1 MARLP
6 QVGGDV
12 GNWGTVLNDFLKVEH
27 NTDGSLKNL
36 VLNVK
41 NFGAKGDGVTDDTTA
56 IQNAINSLPDNHSG
70 AYGGAVFVPSGIYII
85 STDLTL
91 PNGVKL
97 KGDGPSATLLRAKAG
112 ASFTK
117 AMIRNAD
124 SSGMQEFIWVS
135 DMQVQGVK
143 DGGATV
149 PVGILFDTVFV
160 NSSIQNVVVVDTSG
174 IGIQIKAMN
183 NAGSGIQNSGPI
195 LINDV
200 WTARTAGHGIEILGQ
215 VNGVWIFNT
224 TTENMPT
231 GKAGIHIQG
240 PLNTG
245 ITGGFTSSIGH
256 SIRNIHFE
264 SSAASAY
271 GIWLEDVG
279 YVSIEGLHASA
290 AVSTTVMVR
299 ITGALAE
306 DPFHSVN
313 ISCRNIYCGPGF
325 AIDDVT
331 RGKKIRTSVMQYD
344 TGKIFSGG
352 GIGVGNSVPATV
364 PGNIV
369 RKVEIFDSVGNSLG
383 FIPVY
388 SDID

>member
-6 QVGGDV
+6 NVGGDV
-12 GNWGTVLNDFLKVEH
+12 GNWGQILNEFLAKSH
-27 NTDGSLKNL
+27 NPDGTLKDL
-36 VLNVK
+36 PLNVK
-41 NFGAKGDGVTDDTTA
+41 DFGAKGDGTTDDTAA
-56 IQNAINSLPDNHSG
+56 IQKAINNLPNHISG
-70 AYGGAVFVPSGIYII
+70 AYGGIVFLPTGIYII
-85 STDLTL
+85 SADLTL
-91 PNGVKL
+91 PNGVRL
-97 KGDGPSATLLRAKAG
+97 KGEGPSATLLRAKAG
-112 ASFTK
+112 TNFSK

-124 SSGMQEFIWVS
+124 SSGMQEFVWVS
-135 DMQVQGVK
+135 DMQIQGVK
-143 DGGATV
+143 DGGAIV

-160 NSSIQNVVVVDTSG
+160 NSSIQNVVVTDTSG

-183 NAGSGIQNSGPI
+183 NAGSGTQNSGPI

-200 WTARTAGHGIEILGQ
+200 WTARTAGHGIEVLGQ
-215 VNGVWIFNT
+215 VNGVWIFNAT
-224 TTENMPT
+224 IENMPT

-245 ITGGFTSSIGH
+245 ITGGFTSGIGH

-271 GIWLEDVG
+271 GIWLEDVA

-369 RKVEIFDSVGNSLG
+369 SKVEIFDSVGNSLG